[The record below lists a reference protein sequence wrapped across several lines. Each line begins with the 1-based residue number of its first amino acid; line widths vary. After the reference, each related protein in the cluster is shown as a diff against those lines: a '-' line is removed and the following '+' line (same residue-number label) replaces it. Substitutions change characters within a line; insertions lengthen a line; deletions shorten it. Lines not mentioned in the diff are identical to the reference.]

1 MLILKSFIR
10 KKTTKIYI
18 MIFCVICASIMTMFA
33 FSNYYTKIID
43 ELFQKNSLMIISSKT
58 DYYKELKKSNP
69 TQDVES
75 IVLLKPNKKINTIK
89 SLPEYIDGVL
99 VGNGEYNQDS
109 LSEISWNVLILPKFD
124 SVLVLSGSKYNISL
138 QDNEVALGIREEN
151 YLGFQEDI
159 KVITGEQIGFYLE
172 EKPVNFVINKFFSSQ
187 WPIILVSDNIYNQFI
202 VQSQLHS
209 YKALVNN
216 DVESRKLIDEF
227 KKTDTS
233 KEFQAIVETTYNNE
247 DGNSVERF
255 IGLSQALT
263 FISYVV
269 IIIFVIIFVI
279 IIKNIINDNKKNI
292 LLEKKIGYSNWQ
304 IKKNIFLQLICFGLL
319 SLIFSYILSIVLNCF
334 INYTF
339 ELNLDIINFFIGL
352 VIYIIM
358 LIIFMF
364 IGLTIKVR
372 INDN

>member
-18 MIFCVICASIMTMFA
+18 MIFCIICASIMTMFS

-43 ELFQKNSLMIISSKT
+43 ELFQENSLMIISSKT
-58 DYYKELKKSNP
+58 DHYKELKKSSA
-69 TQDVES
+69 TKDIES

-89 SLPEYIDGVL
+89 SLPEYIDGSL
-99 VGNGEYNQDS
+99 VGGNEYGEGS
-109 LSEISWNVLILPKFD
+109 LSEISWNALILPKLD

-138 QDNEVALGIREEN
+138 QDNEVAIGIREEN
-151 YLGFQEDI
+151 YLGFREDI
-159 KVITGEQIGFYLE
+159 KAITGEQIGFYLE

-187 WPIILVSDNIYNQFI
+187 WPVILVSDNIYNKFI
-202 VQSQLHS
+202 EQSQLHS
-209 YKALVNN
+209 YRSLVNN
-216 DVESRKLIDEF
+216 DMESRKLLDEF

-263 FISYVV
+263 LISYAV
-269 IIIFVIIFVI
+269 IIIFAIIFVI

-304 IKKNIFLQLICFGLL
+304 IKKNIFLQLIYFGLL
-319 SLIFSYILSIVLNCF
+319 SLIFSCILSIVLNYF
-334 INYTF
+334 INYIF
-339 ELNLDIINFFIGL
+339 KLNLDIVNFFIGI

-358 LIIFMF
+358 LVIFMF
-364 IGLTIKVR
+364 IGVTIKIR